1 MKAGCKRCQ
10 ELIDFKEDWCK
21 IVDDYDWFYHWKCYL
36 LARRDGHMPKP
47 DYVHKKGAKNE

>member
-1 MKAGCKRCQ
+1 MKAACHRCK

-21 IVDDYDWFYHWKCYL
+21 IVDDYDWLYHWKCYL

-47 DYVHKKGAKNE
+47 DYVHKKGVAK